1 MAALPTT
8 MKALVKES
16 AGTSYEYKDVPV
28 PVPRGD
34 ELLVRVGK
42 VALCGSDIALYQW
55 NNGAVLAIHV
65 SICTYTL
72 HATWVKYWSQWMGV
86 KFEKLHATD
95 V

>member
-1 MAALPTT
+1 

-55 NNGAVLAIHV
+55 NNVAQAIAKVPFTPGHEMVGEV
-65 SICTYTL
+65 S
-72 HATWVKYWSQWMGV
+72 V
-86 KFEKLHATD
+86 
-95 V
+95 

>member
-1 MAALPTT
+1 

-65 SICTYTL
+65 RTPCMQLGLST
-72 HATWVKYWSQWMGV
+72 GV
-86 KFEKLHATD
+86 NGWGLNLRSCMQLMCNI
-95 V
+95 